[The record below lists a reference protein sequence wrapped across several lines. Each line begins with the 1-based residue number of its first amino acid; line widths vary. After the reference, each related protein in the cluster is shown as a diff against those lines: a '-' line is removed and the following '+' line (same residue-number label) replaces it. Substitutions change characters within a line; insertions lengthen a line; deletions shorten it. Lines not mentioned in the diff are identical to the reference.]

1 MIRPFCSELRLDRT
15 TCRATWAV
23 DSLARRTHTREMR
36 KGACEGCWSP
46 VLTER
51 APCEG
56 PRPSAQ

>member
-51 APCEG
+51 AP
-56 PRPSAQ
+56 